1 MYSVHFQTSI
11 NRELFAEMSSYQ
23 CEEMTQKTGRRCLN
37 RTKSPPYCWVHNHY
51 HQARVS
57 EVASP
62 PLPNSS
68 PNQSFNVGSM
78 IVSKIMSDSDIRN
91 AQGKHYNSDY
101 FSTLMKDST
110 DVYTDD
116 GKLLFSFR
124 KSCLAREQFSQVY
137 KALSNYAKHAIT
149 SRRAMAS
156 GLAGQPV
163 HSMVA
168 GFFDE
173 QHPRQKKISTI
184 PCRLTAFSRDHLQ
197 VWSQQVQPLIQ
208 EVDNLYRSSLPKQ
221 YQCQTEFLSQVP
233 EWSIS
238 PAFTTITA
246 NYNWQTAVH
255 VDKGDFH
262 DGISAIV
269 VCERGK
275 WNGAHLGYPQYGIC
289 VDVREGDILLMNP
302 HEYHC
307 NTELNLETLDAE
319 RLSIVIYA
327 REKMVQCRKQ

>member
-1 MYSVHFQTSI
+1 MES
-11 NRELFAEMSSYQ
+11 
-23 CEEMTQKTGRRCLN
+23 
-37 RTKSPPYCWVHNHY
+37 
-51 HQARVS
+51 
-57 EVASP
+57 
-62 PLPNSS
+62 
-68 PNQSFNVGSM
+68 
-78 IVSKIMSDSDIRN
+78 
-91 AQGKHYNSDY
+91 
-101 FSTLMKDST
+101 
-110 DVYTDD
+110 
-116 GKLLFSFR
+116 LFSFR

-137 KALSNYAKHAIT
+137 NALSNYAKRAMT

-156 GLAGQPV
+156 GPAGNRQPV
-163 HSMVA
+163 QSMIA
-168 GFFDE
+168 GYFDE
-173 QHPRQKKISTI
+173 QHPRQKKIASI
-184 PCRLTAFSRDHLQ
+184 PCRLTAFSRDHPQ

-208 EVDNLYRSSLPKQ
+208 EVDKLYQSILPKQ
-221 YQCQTEFLSQVP
+221 YQCQTGFLSQVP

-275 WNGAHLGYPQYGIC
+275 WIGAHLGYPQYGIC
-289 VDVREGDILLMNP
+289 VNVREGDLLLMNP

-307 NTELNLETLDAE
+307 NTELNLESSDAE

-327 REKMVQCRKQ
+327 REKMVQCRKK